1 MNERK
6 LTKTELDKREDI
18 IMNMKKNK
26 RSLVK
31 QYGKDAEA
39 VMYGR
44 ATNMAKKQTKEMKN
58 PKLTELI
65 KDALKIQKKQI

>member
-6 LTKTELDKREDI
+6 LTKAELDKREDI
-18 IMNMKKNK
+18 IKDMKGNK

-31 QYGKDAEA
+31 RYGKDAEK

-44 ATNMAKKQTKEMKN
+44 ATNMAKKENRRKHGSKS
-58 PKLTELI
+58 
-65 KDALKIQKKQI
+65 

>member
-6 LTKTELDKREDI
+6 LTKAELDKREDI
-18 IMNMKKNK
+18 IKDMKGNK

-31 QYGKDAEA
+31 RYGKDAEK

-44 ATNMAKKQTKEMKN
+44 ATNMAKKKTDENMDQK
-58 PKLTELI
+58 
-65 KDALKIQKKQI
+65 AKIR